1 MYRKVSSPVS
11 VLIILISLGAAPASP
26 ASNCAATRAGAAGN
40 SEAAP
45 GASRSAEVVV
55 MVNRVRRI
63 DVMDPAP
70 DPGADFYARVT
81 IGGVEKTSTVRESRN
96 DVAPQ
101 WTFTR
106 EVSTPTVPIVIKLFD
121 KDDSG
126 TDDHCDINPLAK
138 ERDLHINYDLLAG
151 RITGDAGGV
160 RQKLIHVV
168 GSGDDKRAEIWFT
181 VFHR

>member
-1 MYRKVSSPVS
+1 M
-11 VLIILISLGAAPASP
+11 I
-26 ASNCAATRAGAAGN
+26 
-40 SEAAP
+40 
-45 GASRSAEVVV
+45 
-55 MVNRVRRI
+55 NRVRRI

-81 IGGVEKTSTVRESRN
+81 IGGVESTSTVRESRN

-106 EVSTPTVPIVIKLFD
+106 EVSAPTVPIVIKFFD
-121 KDDSG
+121 KDDTVS
-126 TDDHCDINPLAK
+126 DDHCDINPLAK
-138 ERDLHINYDLLAG
+138 KRDLYIDYELFAG
-151 RITGDAGGV
+151 RIAGDAAGV

>member
-1 MYRKVSSPVS
+1 
-11 VLIILISLGAAPASP
+11 
-26 ASNCAATRAGAAGN
+26 
-40 SEAAP
+40 
-45 GASRSAEVVV
+45 
-55 MVNRVRRI
+55 
-63 DVMDPAP
+63 MDAAP
-70 DPGADFYARVT
+70 DPGADFYAQIT
-81 IGGVEKTSTVRESRN
+81 IDGVENTSAAIESRN

-106 EVSTPTVPIVIKLFD
+106 DVSAPTASIIIKLFD
-121 KDDSG
+121 KDAAG
-126 TDDHCDINPLAK
+126 TDDHCDINPLARK
-138 ERDLHINYDLLAG
+138 RDIHITYDLIAG